1 MNFPEICPV
10 CRKPLAPHAPRGLC
24 PECLLKAGFPTGSQ
38 AAEEPRR
45 PRIVFNPPEPAALTP
60 LFPQLEILGLIGQG
74 GMGAV
79 YRARQT
85 GLDRIVAL
93 KILPPQAA
101 EDPGFAE
108 RFTREARALAQLNH
122 PHIVAVHEFGK
133 SGGYHFL
140 LMEYV
145 DGVNLRRLLESGRTD
160 PRAALAIVPQI
171 CDALQFA
178 HDRGIVHRDIKPEN
192 ILLDKTGTV
201 KIADFGLA
209 KIVGSE
215 ANDLALTGARD
226 VMGTP
231 HYMAPEQV
239 ERPLAVDHRAD
250 IYSVGVVFYQMLT
263 GELPIG
269 RFAVPSKKVQV
280 DVRLDEIVLRALEK
294 EPELRFQQASTLR
307 AEIET
312 VATTPPGPAEK
323 ISPAAS
329 PSTTARPAPET
340 LYGRWTLYWDNRTHF
355 YGWLTFGAVAATIA
369 VLMTRAP
376 DRRQFAAAED
386 QYFVENQPGLA
397 PRSPDQAVPLPANDR
412 GNPSTMPLSQ
422 IVPEAPAPQTAPVPV
437 APAPVSGTGSLA
449 AAEIANAS
457 FDLVEG
463 NPEILLLMIR
473 TANTALAEA
482 KARFDAGLVSGQE
495 LQYLHLKLDLL
506 QSRLA
511 GNRIA
516 FARVAHAAAEQR
528 FTEAKTKYDFGVA
541 TQRTLDE
548 VRSEMDISAIRLR
561 EAEAR
566 TAPVAEWGWTEPNA
580 TAFEPV
586 VERTLGNIATGSA
599 PELINF
605 ETGAVLYHRDILG
618 TNLAGMTPEKT
629 AEQFRT
635 RGIDATGTLDSS
647 TRGLA
652 IWGGLAGPTPAAAW
666 DTLPVDQLKQ
676 VFAGQ
681 KAGSFSVM
689 AGTGPLPATYA
700 FMTRTGRLG
709 LLQIVGFSDQPSGVR
724 IRYKLLKRENQP

>member
-1 MNFPEICPV
+1 
-10 CRKPLAPHAPRGLC
+10 
-24 PECLLKAGFPTGSQ
+24 
-38 AAEEPRR
+38 
-45 PRIVFNPPEPAALTP
+45 
-60 LFPQLEILGLIGQG
+60 
-74 GMGAV
+74 
-79 YRARQT
+79 
-85 GLDRIVAL
+85 
-93 KILPPQAA
+93 
-101 EDPGFAE
+101 
-108 RFTREARALAQLNH
+108 
-122 PHIVAVHEFGK
+122 
-133 SGGYHFL
+133 
-140 LMEYV
+140 
-145 DGVNLRRLLESGRTD
+145 
-160 PRAALAIVPQI
+160 
-171 CDALQFA
+171 
-178 HDRGIVHRDIKPEN
+178 
-192 ILLDKTGTV
+192 
-201 KIADFGLA
+201 
-209 KIVGSE
+209 
-215 ANDLALTGARD
+215 
-226 VMGTP
+226 
-231 HYMAPEQV
+231 V
-239 ERPLAVDHRAD
+239 E
-250 IYSVGVVFYQMLT
+250 T
-263 GELPIG
+263 
-269 RFAVPSKKVQV
+269 
-280 DVRLDEIVLRALEK
+280 
-294 EPELRFQQASTLR
+294 
-307 AEIET
+307 
-312 VATTPPGPAEK
+312 
-323 ISPAAS
+323 
-329 PSTTARPAPET
+329 
-340 LYGRWTLYWDNRTHF
+340 YWDNRTHF

-652 IWGGLAGPTPAAAW
+652 IWGGPGGA
-666 DTLPVDQLKQ
+666 DT
-676 VFAGQ
+676 
-681 KAGSFSVM
+681 
-689 AGTGPLPATYA
+689 
-700 FMTRTGRLG
+700 RRRLG
-709 LLQIVGFSDQPSGVR
+709 HSSRRPIEAGFRRPESWQLQRHGRNRPLARHLCVHDPHGPARPPADRRILRSAQRGQDPVQAAEEGKSAVSPPRARIEPGELRSPETIRVNLRNPRFKRIVIAVGSSSRPYPSIIHSESV
-724 IRYKLLKRENQP
+724 